1 MASNEL
7 LDRMDAVWKQMPA
20 AARDAMNEYAA
31 DLARESLA
39 ATSEIARLRA
49 ALDRVRVCMECVA
62 DPRATY
68 GAVCGHHSHSQRRP
82 EAVAVECLNLRAE
95 LETAEAKLRLLE

>member
-1 MASNEL
+1 MASDEL

-49 ALDRVRVCMECVA
+49 AL
-62 DPRATY
+62 
-68 GAVCGHHSHSQRRP
+68 
-82 EAVAVECLNLRAE
+82 
-95 LETAEAKLRLLE
+95 ETAMVTLANVTRHFDHGWDMNGVVNVARALLKDRKGADDGE